1 MRAQRS
7 LASVPERRQWGY
19 FKNSTLNMQCRTKT
33 PRPIDPRTPTSSTPF
48 EVVVQPV
55 GGTRAQS
62 SKRVRRKCTSETLRA
77 RTMNHRRSTT
87 TSSRCPEWPRGSR
100 DATPRRAHPPFS
112 STYISALC
120 KPLTYARTPALWQ
133 HPRTTQWDRVTRR
146 QEITFTEYGL
156 SERSSL
162 TRGTKYIYM
171 STAVPLDRAGTA
183 GFRGWDLLLP

>member
-1 MRAQRS
+1 MPHEDASSHRPSNADKQHALRSGRTTRWWHQSTVIETCAAQ
-7 LASVPERRQWGY
+7 
-19 FKNSTLNMQCRTKT
+19 MH
-33 PRPIDPRTPTSSTPF
+33 
-48 EVVVQPV
+48 V
-55 GGTRAQS
+55 GNAQS
-62 SKRVRRKCTSETLRA
+62 THDEP
-77 RTMNHRRSTT
+77 
-87 TSSRCPEWPRGSR
+87 SSRRPEWPRGSR
-100 DATPRRAHPPFS
+100 DATPCRAHPPFS

-120 KPLTYARTPALWQ
+120 KPLTYARTSALWQ

-171 STAVPLDRAGTA
+171 STAVPFDRAGTA

>member
-77 RTMNHRRSTT
+77 RTMNHHHDARNGLGAAEMPHRVEHI
-87 TSSRCPEWPRGSR
+87 PLFPRPTFR
-100 DATPRRAHPPFS
+100 PCAQ
-112 STYISALC
+112 
-120 KPLTYARTPALWQ
+120 PLTHARTPAPWQ
-133 HPRTTQWDRVTRR
+133 HPRTTQWDRG
-146 QEITFTEYGL
+146 Y
-156 SERSSL
+156 ERAASRL
-162 TRGTKYIYM
+162 RLKPRI
-171 STAVPLDRAGTA
+171 P
-183 GFRGWDLLLP
+183 

>member
-77 RTMNHRRSTT
+77 RTMNHRRSTK

-100 DATPRRAHPPFS
+100 DATLRRAHPPS
-112 STYISALC
+112 CSTYISALC
-120 KPLTYARTPALWQ
+120 AAVNARTNAGSAAAPAHDPMRPRDARRRQGLTYSRNTGPLFHDEALRCYRT
-133 HPRTTQWDRVTRR
+133 
-146 QEITFTEYGL
+146 GL
-156 SERSSL
+156 
-162 TRGTKYIYM
+162 
-171 STAVPLDRAGTA
+171 
-183 GFRGWDLLLP
+183 